1 MISALLTVAALIL
14 FLMIVGKLA
23 LLLKGRLQPEIVLT
37 EAVDIGNSS
46 ESVSP
51 VQRRQRLRSLDVF
64 RG

>member
-1 MISALLTVAALIL
+1 MV
-14 FLMIVGKLA
+14 VGKLA
-23 LLLKGRLQPEIVLT
+23 LLLKGRLQPEIALT

>member
-1 MISALLTVAALIL
+1 MISALLTVVALIL
-14 FLMIVGKLA
+14 FLMVIGKLA
-23 LLLKGRLQPEIVLT
+23 LLVKGRLQPEITLT

>member
-14 FLMIVGKLA
+14 FLMVVGKLA
-23 LLLKGRLQPEIVLT
+23 LLLKGRLQPEITLT